1 MQILAYYPKLHLVK
15 LELFDNE
22 ISDID
27 VFKNTPFNATL
38 NELDLSFNKVKS
50 IDALIDKEK
59 FGEMKVLKIEAN
71 DNLDY
76 SNQKIKQLYDN
87 YGIAYTFNS
96 IFKEK

>member
-1 MQILAYYPKLHLVK
+1 M
-15 LELFDNE
+15 
-22 ISDID
+22 
-27 VFKNTPFNATL
+27 
-38 NELDLSFNKVKS
+38 NELDLSFNKLKS

-59 FGEMKVLKIEAN
+59 FGEMKKLKIEAN

-87 YGIAYTFNS
+87 YGIEYTFNS